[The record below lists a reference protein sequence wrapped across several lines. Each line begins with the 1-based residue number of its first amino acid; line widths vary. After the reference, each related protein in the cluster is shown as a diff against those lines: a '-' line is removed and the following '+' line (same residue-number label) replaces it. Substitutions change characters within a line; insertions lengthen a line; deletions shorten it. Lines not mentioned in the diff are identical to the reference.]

1 MHPITYDV
9 PLTHN
14 NAHVFSE
21 GRVRGR
27 PPHSHTPHSAH
38 TPTKW
43 AHSLRRASWKKRGS
57 LPNYSM
63 NSLSK
68 HGSSAV
74 RRRTA
79 WPLPSAP
86 LLWLPSLP
94 LNQPWCVSPPHLPLW
109 IKAYDS
115 VSNGG
120 RYATPHFGEW
130 RGGGSSC
137 VHSKKWCALPLHPH
151 THTPDLNSLRR
162 QKGGKEVFLLPWIFL
177 PLFLCGGVLGSFM
190 DTITLFFWD
199 FYGRTWKWNNEKQKV
214 RQ

>member
-68 HGSSAV
+68 HGCSAV

-79 WPLPSAP
+79 WPFPSAP

-94 LNQPWCVSPPHLPLW
+94 LNQPRCVSAPHLPLW

-120 RYATPHFGEW
+120 AMQPLTLGNE
-130 RGGGSSC
+130 GGG
-137 VHSKKWCALPLHPH
+137 VHRVCIQRSDAHYLYTP